1 MQESEEKK
9 KKNTNFQKNLSE
21 ILMNLNKAEE
31 AD

>member
-1 MQESEEKK
+1 MQETEDKT
-9 KKNTNFQKNLSE
+9 KKNSSFQKNLSE